1 MEAQKFLNFF
11 RNFRELFVS
20 QARFRKI
27 RRYAFFHGGA
37 NECVDGL
44 ARLGKRSPCFAAHSG
59 IVRSTPSVL
68 YTTKAPD
75 GAFFRPFWSKDI
87 LQNVEESAGSNG
99 ITLQYVQNAKRG
111 STISRDIESRSFV
124 VIISLLN
131 GDRYGENGTSFHRVY
146 GFQKTIDDGKA
157 AAFDRSDKL
166 LRCRLV
172 QYDAHFLKPPF
183 LSEFA
188 GAVPRFVHMLRTL

>member
-1 MEAQKFLNFF
+1 MF
-11 RNFRELFVS
+11 RR
-20 QARFRKI
+20 
-27 RRYAFFHGGA
+27 AFGDRQIDAF
-37 NECVDGL
+37 
-44 ARLGKRSPCFAAHSG
+44 
-59 IVRSTPSVL
+59 VL
-68 YTTKAPD
+68 YM
-75 GAFFRPFWSKDI
+75 PFWSKDI
-87 LQNVEESAGSNG
+87 LQNVEESAGRNG
-99 ITLQYVQNAKRG
+99 IALQYVQNTERG

-146 GFQKTIDDGKA
+146 GFQKTIDNGKA

-188 GAVPRFVHMLRTL
+188 GATPRFVHMLRTL